1 MPIQRFATQVAD
13 LITKRIASLINST
26 IPSASSL
33 ETLLVLQ
40 GRSLALAN
48 KKRSPLQN
56 IHDAEFKVFS
66 QYGED
71 GIIQYLI
78 SQSSIQSHEQA
89 FIEFGVQNYTE
100 SNTRF
105 LLISDQ
111 WRGLIIDGDEEYIKS
126 VQRSDIYWRYNL
138 TALCKWIDRDNI
150 NSIISSA
157 GFSGDIGLLSID
169 IDGNDYWV
177 WERIK
182 VVNPVIVVVEWNSVL
197 GPRHALSVP
206 YDPAFNRPEA
216 HYSCLYWGASISAFY
231 KLALNKGYSLI
242 CSNRIGNNLFFV
254 RNDRLGNLV
263 PLTPE
268 KAYIES
274 NFRDSRDSNGNLTFM
289 SGPDRATIIQDL
301 PFIDVDNSE
310 TVTIAQ
316 LNSTAF

>member
-1 MPIQRFATQVAD
+1 MPIQRFATQIAD

-33 ETLLVLQ
+33 DTLLVLQ

-48 KKRSPLQN
+48 KQRSPLQN

-78 SQSSIQSHEQA
+78 SQSSIQPHEQT
-89 FIEFGVQNYTE
+89 FVEFGVQNYTE

-111 WRGLIIDGDEEYIKS
+111 WKGLVIDGDEEYINS

-157 GFSGDIGLLSID
+157 GFSGDIGLLSVD

-197 GPRHALSVP
+197 GANHALSVP
-206 YDPAFNRPEA
+206 YDPSFSRPEA

-231 KLALNKGYSLI
+231 NLALSKGYSLI

-254 RNDRLGNLV
+254 RNDRLGSLV
-263 PLTPE
+263 PLTPQE
-268 KAYIES
+268 AYIES
-274 NFRDSRDSNGNLTFM
+274 NFRDSRDANGKLTFL
-289 SGPDRATIIQDL
+289 SGAERVSPIKNL
-301 PFIDVDNSE
+301 PFIDVITNKE
-310 TVTIAQ
+310 VTLDQ
-316 LNSTAF
+316 LKSTNL